1 MMCPRRSDVPNLVPQ
16 DINEWMRRIESRIA
30 DLTRRRNDLVPG
42 IIATGVDLDGYRTS
56 GAWYRESTTSTTTT
70 LNYPA
75 NSVAG
80 ILRVYQ
86 APPGDSVVQEFI
98 HRSDGR
104 RWTRWYNGATWT
116 AWGAT

>member
-1 MMCPRRSDVPNLVPQ
+1 MPNLIPQ
-16 DINEWMRRIESRIA
+16 DIGEWMRRVESRITE
-30 DLTRRRNDLVPG
+30 LTRRRNDLVPG
-42 IIATGVDLDGYRTS
+42 IIEDNVDLDGYTSS
-56 GAWYRESTTSTTTT
+56 GAWYRESTTLTTTA

-80 ILRVYQ
+80 ILRVYRV
-86 APPGDSVVQEFI
+86 PPLDSIVQEFI